1 MREQN
6 ETTTPQEV
14 WQLLRELIEMQ
25 KESERRLQESER
37 VLKESGQETERRLQ
51 ETERVLKESG
61 QETERRL
68 QETERVLKE
77 SSQETERVLKESSQ
91 ETERVLKESSQET
104 ERVLKESGQETERR
118 FRETERRF
126 RETERLLKESSQR
139 VDAQMGKWGNR
150 LGEFVEWQVRPAAV
164 RLFQERGIDVTELQ
178 SNISVYRGAEEG
190 MEIDLLAV
198 NGTQAV
204 AVEVKSKLTQQDVD
218 EHLERLAKFKR
229 LLPRYQTMNILGAVA
244 AFVIPTDVAR
254 YAYQNGLFVIAQSGQ
269 NLVILN
275 DSKFRPKAW

>member
-1 MREQN
+1 
-6 ETTTPQEV
+6 
-14 WQLLRELIEMQ
+14 LIETQ
-25 KESERRLQESER
+25 K
-37 VLKESGQETERRLQ
+37 
-51 ETERVLKESG
+51 
-61 QETERRL
+61 
-68 QETERVLKE
+68 ETERVLKE
-77 SSQETERVLKESSQ
+77 SSQETERRL
-91 ETERVLKESSQET
+91 
-104 ERVLKESGQETERR
+104 
-118 FRETERRF
+118 
-126 RETERLLKESSQR
+126 RETERLLRESSQR

-164 RLFQERGIDVTELQ
+164 KLFQERGIDVTELQ
-178 SNISVYRGAEEG
+178 SNISVHRGAEEG
-190 MEIDLLAV
+190 MEIDLLAI

-244 AFVIPTDVAR
+244 ALVIPTDVAR

>member
-25 KESERRLQESER
+25 KEGERRLQETERVLKESGQETER

-68 QETERVLKE
+68 QETER
-77 SSQETERVLKESSQ
+77 
-91 ETERVLKESSQET
+91 
-104 ERVLKESGQETERR
+104 
-118 FRETERRF
+118 
-126 RETERLLKESSQR
+126 LLKESSQR

-150 LGEFVEWQVRPAAV
+150 LDEFVEWQVRPAAV
-164 RLFQERGIDVTELQ
+164 KLFQERGIDVTELQ
-178 SNISVYRGAEEG
+178 SNISVDRGAEEG